1 MSTDKEKAQQ
11 TVEFAGLSVGGRCR
25 VRTCDPCRVKASER
39 QKHASLSHEA
49 QAPDRQKSPRNA
61 RKLHRNYT
69 GFVLALLL
77 TACGGGGSSTPPPEP
92 APTASPTAP
101 APSAPSVS
109 VHIVAFGDST
119 QAAQGNPHAASRPG
133 WTIENKGISGSST
146 TQWVAKW
153 SDELAA
159 TKAPI
164 VIYNGGL
171 NDGGLTLEEY
181 KHALREL
188 VRITRAYKKQII
200 LEQPNNADASG
211 DIILPTFIERRAA
224 VEGVAK
230 SEGVYYCAQPDV
242 PLRDGIHPTDAGYA
256 AKAERLAECLKD
268 AI

>member
-1 MSTDKEKAQQ
+1 MTSIACKWRDSWWAVSDLNTRPKDYESKAFFK
-11 TVEFAGLSVGGRCR
+11 VINGLPKLLFRIPRAVA
-25 VRTCDPCRVKASER
+25 PLKASNGAGRLRIAEWFLV
-39 QKHASLSHEA
+39 LS
-49 QAPDRQKSPRNA
+49 
-61 RKLHRNYT
+61 
-69 GFVLALLL
+69 ALLL
-77 TACGGGGSSTPPPEP
+77 TACGGGGSSTPAPVP
-92 APTASPTAP
+92 AASPPFAP
-101 APSAPSVS
+101 APSAPSVG

-119 QAAQGNPHAASRPG
+119 QAAQGNPHASSRPG

-256 AKAERLAECLKD
+256 AKAGRLAECLKD